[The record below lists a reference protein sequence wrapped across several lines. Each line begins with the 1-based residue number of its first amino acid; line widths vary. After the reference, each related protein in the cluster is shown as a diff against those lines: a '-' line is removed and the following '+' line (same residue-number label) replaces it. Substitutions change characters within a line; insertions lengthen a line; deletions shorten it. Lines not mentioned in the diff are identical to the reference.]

1 MGSFL
6 AGLGIGFGLGVLFAP
21 MSGEQMRA
29 TVADRANQAIDT
41 GRSVANQAMETGRS
55 VGQRVQD
62 AVREIP
68 RAQTGATGTEG

>member
-29 TVADRANQAIDT
+29 TVVDRANQAIDT
-41 GRSVANQAMETGRS
+41 GRA

-68 RAQTGATGTEG
+68 HAGATGTQG